1 MHAEVISKCKDALWV
16 CMDYECSPTPLN
28 VSGNTERKFF
38 SFCNLQIRIL
48 VSVVE
53 CANTDILN
61 TFKSQK
67 NYIQWHLTTIL
78 KYQTWD
84 SWRVLWNL
92 FHYCSFNCELIL
104 FFFFPFSHWLVWSN
118 WKKKKKKAALYIIW
132 TIFVNVSFKLEFL
145 CKVGSRIKWPFRI
158 PASKSISSVLS
169 LVYTFPWPVLKD
181 QDRTVILSLC
191 QWCAKC
197 FKYLV
202 NNNFINNQC
211 LWAYCMSGPLPSTL
225 PRLSRVV
232 ITASCDR
239 KILRFS
245 QDSQCLVHTYLLPV
259 V

>member
-1 MHAEVISKCKDALWV
+1 MHAEVISKCKVALWV
-16 CMDYECSPTPLN
+16 CMDYECSLTPPN

-38 SFCNLQIRIL
+38 SFCNLRIGIL

-61 TFKSQK
+61 TFKSRK

-92 FHYCSFNCELIL
+92 FHYCSFSCELIL
-104 FFFFPFSHWLVWSN
+104 FFFSFLSLAGMIKL
-118 WKKKKKKAALYIIW
+118 KKKIAALYIIW
-132 TIFVNVSFKLEFL
+132 TICVNVSFKLEFL
-145 CKVGSRIKWPFRI
+145 CKVGSRIKWPFHI
-158 PASKSISSVLS
+158 PTSKSISSVLS
-169 LVYTFPWPVLKD
+169 LAYTFPWPVLKD
-181 QDRTVILSLC
+181 QDITVTLSIC
-191 QWCAKC
+191 QCCTKC

-225 PRLSRVV
+225 HRLSQVV

-239 KILRFS
+239 KILRVS
-245 QDSQCLVHTYLLPV
+245 QDSQRLVHTYLLPV